1 MKIFSIHSP
10 LVVIF
15 CCRLVSSVNVSCK
28 QELVTADLSL
38 VIGSHPGLWLADIMT
53 AWHAHKTGIIIITV
67 ERHAAG
73 SAAVAQFYVA
83 PDICRL
89 QGTAGDSQG
98 TSNLFWQQTR
108 HQIDL
113 SLKREAVWHSHNF
126 TICHCDWWESII
138 SLTIFV
144 RTVMSAIKII
154 LWFSDLNYYLV
165 SWYGPLIYFN

>member
-38 VIGSHPGLWLADIMT
+38 VIGSHAGLWLADIMT
-53 AWHAHKTGIIIITV
+53 AWHAHKTGIIIITG

-73 SAAVAQFYVA
+73 SAAVAQFYAA

-89 QGTAGDSQG
+89 QGTAGDEQG
-98 TSNLFWQQTR
+98 TSNLFWQQSR
-108 HQIDL
+108 HL
-113 SLKREAVWHSHNF
+113 LKWNPKHRVEVLNGRQRDIHR
-126 TICHCDWWESII
+126 I
-138 SLTIFV
+138 SQ
-144 RTVMSAIKII
+144 SAIVIDEKVSFH
-154 LWFSDLNYYLV
+154 WQYL
-165 SWYGPLIYFN
+165 LEQ